1 VPIEIAGLLSMK
13 AVILAAGRGSR
24 LGAIT
29 ENTPKPLV
37 KVAGR
42 ACLDI
47 VCDALEPVASEI
59 IIVTG
64 FLSAQIEAHIA
75 KRSSPIPIKIC
86 RNPAPEA
93 GNLSSVETAR
103 AAIGEAAFILT
114 NADHLFPSHFY
125 SDAFKSGDGVRIACE
140 RDRVIAHDE
149 MKVQVSGQSL
159 CTISKTLPTF
169 DGAYIGTTQVAA
181 NAANAYWNA
190 FDTVS
195 AHYDPKIACAE
206 HVLGYLAQTSTTAPQ
221 VQWITGI
228 RWYEVDTPEDHAIA
242 EAGLRGA

>member
-1 VPIEIAGLLSMK
+1 MK

-24 LGAIT
+24 LGVMT

-42 ACLDI
+42 VCLDI
-47 VCDALEPVASEI
+47 VCEALEPVASEI

-64 FLSAQIEAHIA
+64 FLSEQIEAHIA
-75 KRSSPIPIKIC
+75 KRPSRVPVKIY

-103 AAIGEAAFILT
+103 EALGQAAFILT
-114 NADHLFPSHFY
+114 NADHLFPPHFY

-149 MKVQVSGQSL
+149 MKVQLRNHVLSA
-159 CTISKTLPTF
+159 ISKTLPTF

-181 NAANAYWNA
+181 SAAAEYWRA
-190 FDTVS
+190 FDRVS
-195 AHYDPKIACAE
+195 AQYDPKVACAE
-206 HVLGYLAQTSTTAPQ
+206 HVLGELAQSPATAPQ
-221 VQWITGI
+221 VQWMKGV

-242 EAGLRGA
+242 EAGLRAS